1 MRDIYSLVA
10 GFYPLVG
17 STGAIEYHTHRSS
30 YGIAGSAASV
40 ANYYLNNESIP
51 VQTNLPGNVTILG
64 QTLGN
69 RPKHIS
75 DTEEPEVLGILNN
88 QNVDTFLQDV
98 YSSVTQDYTTDLIE
112 VAKTQEGLTGRA
124 LEEMNVGIYGGSEA
138 EARQFM
144 RPGTTATPPDYLV
157 KQHRGMKNVGFEVT
171 RQRLG
176 KAGHAFQGS
185 VVTKLA
191 SDIGKINERIYYFKN
206 CKISMP
212 ISRT

>member
-75 DTEEPEVLGILNN
+75 DTEEPEVLGVLNN
-88 QNVDTFLQDV
+88 QNVIFIQWLFLLH
-98 YSSVTQDYTTDLIE
+98 YHETQLLSRHQNLLQELIE
-112 VAKTQEGLTGRA
+112 RNHLLNTNLDV
-124 LEEMNVGIYGGSEA
+124 
-138 EARQFM
+138 
-144 RPGTTATPPDYLV
+144 PYLCIRHIDL
-157 KQHRGMKNVGFEVT
+157 K
-171 RQRLG
+171 
-176 KAGHAFQGS
+176 
-185 VVTKLA
+185 
-191 SDIGKINERIYYFKN
+191 YF
-206 CKISMP
+206 
-212 ISRT
+212 